1 MYIVFFLIVALA
13 SGALIAIQ
21 GVSNSVGSKL
31 IGAPAMIAW
40 LSVVQA
46 IPPHSYIIR
55 RLCMMENKV
64 VIITGGS
71 EGLGKGTAKV
81 FLLNRDGM

>member
-1 MYIVFFLIVALA
+1 MYIVFLIVALA

-46 IPPHSYIIR
+46 IPPLIYHKEIVYD
-55 RLCMMENKV
+55 
-64 VIITGGS
+64 
-71 EGLGKGTAKV
+71 GK
-81 FLLNRDGM
+81 